1 MKITKQRLK
10 EIIKEELEGNT
21 FEMSADELA
30 ILAKQGLKQ
39 IDAGLLDIG
48 SAQARLVEQ
57 HDGGEFVHLKTKI
70 NELYKKLDELS
81 EGFTIAL
88 GNYEGRR

>member
-10 EIIKEELEGNT
+10 EIIKEELEGST
-21 FEMSADELA
+21 FEMSVDELA

-39 IDAGLLDIG
+39 IDSGLLDIG
-48 SAQARLVEQ
+48 GAQARLVEQ

-70 NELYKKLDELS
+70 NEIYKNLDELK

-88 GNYEGRR
+88 GNYEARL

>member
-10 EIIKEELEGNT
+10 EIIKEELEGST
-21 FEMSADELA
+21 FEMSVDELA

-48 SAQARLVEQ
+48 GAQARLVEQ

-70 NELYKKLDELS
+70 NELYKNLDELK
-81 EGFTIAL
+81 EGFIIAL
-88 GNYEGRR
+88 GNYEARL